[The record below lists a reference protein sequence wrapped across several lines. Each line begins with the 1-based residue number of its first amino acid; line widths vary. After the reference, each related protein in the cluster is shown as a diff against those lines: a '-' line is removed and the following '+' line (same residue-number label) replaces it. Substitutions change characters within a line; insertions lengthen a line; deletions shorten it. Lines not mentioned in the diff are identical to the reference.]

1 MVKNKQ
7 GNITMTKEQE
17 DKIIAQAQDILERRM
32 AVEMGIKIN
41 LQNVMYYGAY
51 LLGAQ
56 MVAKELI
63 PYVMKNYRGDDKAY
77 IKAELDMITSSKR
90 NMQLWLDKT
99 PMRYRNHKRNKKGKL
114 ESCECYF
121 VEYRNII
128 TEVK

>member
-7 GNITMTKEQE
+7 GNITMPKEQE

-32 AVEMGIKIN
+32 AVEINIKIN